1 MTGRFASRKRWI
13 ILTAFAVD
21 FATDA
26 PCFAGAS
33 DGATDRAYGGSVRG
47 GIAPHK
53 PQRPIPKMTAF
64 GDSPTGPR
72 LNNGTKSYDAPN
84 HHDSP

>member
-1 MTGRFASRKRWI
+1 MTGRFANRKRWI

-47 GIAPHK
+47 RDRAAQTAKAHTQDDRLRRFPYRT
-53 PQRPIPKMTAF
+53 PAQQR
-64 GDSPTGPR
+64 DEE
-72 LNNGTKSYDAPN
+72 L
-84 HHDSP
+84 